1 MKRWIVIDNHVAR
14 TPTVTLATIVGVFVV
29 GVFLIGGHYYVWW
42 AGIIALAGWLLLFIP
57 RFTREDR
64 QWRTERNR

>member
-1 MKRWIVIDNHVAR
+1 M
-14 TPTVTLATIVGVFVV
+14 TLAAIAGVFVV
-29 GVFLIGGHYYVWW
+29 GVFLIGRHYHVWW

-57 RFTREDR
+57 RFTREDC

>member
-1 MKRWIVIDNHVAR
+1 MKRWIVIDNHAAR

-29 GVFLIGGHYYVWW
+29 GVFLIGGHYHVWW

-57 RFTREDR
+57 
-64 QWRTERNR
+64 